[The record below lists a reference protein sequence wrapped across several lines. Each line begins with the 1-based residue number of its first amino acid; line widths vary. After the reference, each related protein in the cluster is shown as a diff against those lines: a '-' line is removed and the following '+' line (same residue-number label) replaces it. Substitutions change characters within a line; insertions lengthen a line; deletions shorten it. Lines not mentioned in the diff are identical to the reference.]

1 MRCGREVLVAS
12 GFGYFV
18 ELIRRCVVN
27 DGVPIIHVEP
37 RVVGVWRDGELME
50 LSYDWRAS
58 LIDYEYGVVT
68 IIVRSRSIE
77 TVIRVKGNRIIDAF
91 TMEVN

>member
-1 MRCGREVLVAS
+1 
-12 GFGYFV
+12 
-18 ELIRRCVVN
+18 
-27 DGVPIIHVEP
+27 
-37 RVVGVWRDGELME
+37 ME

>member
-1 MRCGREVLVAS
+1 MMVCPSSTWSQGCWCLE
-12 GFGYFV
+12 
-18 ELIRRCVVN
+18 
-27 DGVPIIHVEP
+27 
-37 RVVGVWRDGELME
+37 DGELME